1 MVTETA
7 SLAKAFDPVFSQQTN
22 EAPVQTL
29 KISVTQDC
37 YNNH

>member
-22 EAPVQTL
+22 QST
-29 KISVTQDC
+29 SVNPDDICHTGLI
-37 YNNH
+37 